1 MKRALSVLCVV
12 LLSACAGGPPADTSS
27 GNLEI
32 RVAHVRRDCARA
44 IVTNAIVSRGY
55 QIASQDDY
63 QVIARR
69 IRPGRAFENNREERL
84 TVLFLAQ
91 PEVAALKVVIY
102 ANLVTHFGTPFE
114 SFDPIRPTQI
124 KQEQFDIVRADI
136 QSVCAGRSN

>member
-1 MKRALSVLCVV
+1 MTRALSILCVV

-32 RVAHVRRDCARA
+32 TVAHIRRDCARD
-44 IVTNAIVSRGY
+44 IVANAIVAHGY
-55 QIASQDDY
+55 WIASRDDY
-63 QVIARR
+63 QVIANR
-69 IRPGRAFENNREERL
+69 IRPGRAFEVNREERL

-124 KQEQFDIVRADI
+124 KQEHFDLVRADI
-136 QSVCAGRSN
+136 QRNCPVWRN

>member
-1 MKRALSVLCVV
+1 MKRALCMLCVV

-32 RVAHVRRDCARA
+32 TVAYIRRDCARD
-44 IVTNAIVSRGY
+44 IVANAIVARGY
-55 QIASQDDY
+55 RIAARDDY

-91 PEVAALKVVIY
+91 PEVAALKIIIY

-114 SFDPIRPTQI
+114 SFDPIRATQI
-124 KQEQFDIVRADI
+124 KQEHLDVVRADI
-136 QSVCAGRSN
+136 QRNCPVWRN